1 MDKGTGTTIKVHH
14 HIDRSKVR
22 ILLCDFN
29 AESCQQI
36 LALLCQCSYKAA
48 AVWSEREIFDVLN
61 SEGPRTDIILA
72 EVNLI
77 MSNDA
82 HLLRYIMS
90 NEDLQNIPLIILT
103 TEDHDQVSVTLKGL
117 RLGAVDYLVKPLHT
131 NEISSLWMHVQNL
144 G

>member
-1 MDKGTGTTIKVHH
+1 MDKGTGATIKVH

-48 AVWSEREIFDVLN
+48 VWSEREIFDVLN

-72 EVNLI
+72 EVNLL

-82 HLLRYIMS
+82 YLLRYIMS

-103 TEDHDQVSVTLKGL
+103 TGDQDQVSVTVKGL

-131 NEISSLWMHVQNL
+131 NELSSLWMHVQNL